1 MFNDGIHNDFE
12 AAHQKG
18 LHRGFDLGW
27 SYKGRFDRSIIED
40 MIKTLD
46 KQCEKCPRSEGRLKI
61 LAQKEI
67 LRQILKEMKEHSN
80 NRENITFNSW

>member
-1 MFNDGIHNDFE
+1 MFDDGIHNDFE
-12 AAHQKG
+12 EAHQKG

-27 SYKGRFDRSIIED
+27 SYKGRLDRSIIED

-46 KQCEKCPRSEGRLKI
+46 KQCEKCPRSGGRLKI
-61 LAQKEI
+61 LAQKEV
-67 LRQILKEMKEHSN
+67 LRQILKEMKEHPN